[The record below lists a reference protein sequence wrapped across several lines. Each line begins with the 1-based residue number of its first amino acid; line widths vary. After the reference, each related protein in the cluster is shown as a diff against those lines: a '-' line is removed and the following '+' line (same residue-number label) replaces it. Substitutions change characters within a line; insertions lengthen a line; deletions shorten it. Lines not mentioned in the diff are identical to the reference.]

1 MAYEGPAHIPEVPE
15 RSSRAYDCSWNG
27 SLRVHRRTVQGEGAV
42 LHGQTGVRSLS
53 VEAELIRGVRPQ
65 EGGRRVG
72 LDAGAAKGT
81 LPRMMVSTTAGTD
94 RAGRT
99 GKPVSQA
106 QLGWPKSPSSCR
118 ILHTCHQSWR
128 RWPGGSEAPSLAST
142 SEPGHEGQEDALHVR
157 TDDAPVQRWT
167 QEDTARVC
175 AGASSGWQV
184 HGARNVCLLDRGSW
198 PQLRPPSIATRGF
211 KKSPFSDTTDPL
223 CP

>member
-1 MAYEGPAHIPEVPE
+1 MAYEGPGHVPEVPE

-27 SLRVHRRTVQGEGAV
+27 SLRAHRRRTVQGEGAV
-42 LHGQTGVRSLS
+42 LHGHTGVRSLS

-81 LPRMMVSTTAGTD
+81 LPRMTVSTTAGTD

-99 GKPVSQA
+99 GKPVSQS

-128 RWPGGSEAPSLAST
+128 RWPGESEALSLASA
-142 SEPGHEGQEDALHVR
+142 SEPGREGQEDNLHVR
-157 TDDAPVQRWT
+157 TDDAPSA
-167 QEDTARVC
+167 EMDTGGHSARLC
-175 AGASSGWQV
+175 RSLLGMAGPRSLRRVST
-184 HGARNVCLLDRGSW
+184 GSW
-198 PQLRPPSIATRGF
+198 LVASAEAPINCNTWF
-211 KKSPFSDTTDPL
+211 
-223 CP
+223 